1 MEKLLPSCL
10 TTKEIENLL
19 KQKGIQPTAQ
29 RIAVCKYVLCE
40 AEHTTVD
47 EVKEWADNNFPKIS
61 LATVYNTLNVL
72 VESGL
77 IKALKLSHSDKV
89 IYDNNTKNH
98 YHFLDE
104 ATGKIYDIAP
114 NQISLSYNLEPNF
127 MINDCELIIKGN
139 IKA

>member
-1 MEKLLPSCL
+1 MEKTLPNCL

-29 RIAVCKYVLCE
+29 RIAVCRYVLCE
-40 AEHTTVD
+40 AEHTTVE
-47 EVKEWADNNFPKIS
+47 EVKEWADDNFPKIS

-98 YHFLDE
+98 FHFLDE

-114 NQISLSYNLEPNF
+114 EKVSLSYDLDPDF
-127 MINDCELIIKGN
+127 KVNDYELIIKGS

>member
-1 MEKLLPSCL
+1 MEKTLPNCL

-29 RIAVCKYVLCE
+29 RIAVCRYVLCE
-40 AEHTTVD
+40 AEHTTVE
-47 EVKEWADNNFPKIS
+47 EVKEWADDNFPKIS

-98 YHFLDE
+98 FHFLDE

-114 NQISLSYNLEPNF
+114 EKVSLSYDLDPDF
-127 MINDCELIIKGN
+127 KVNDCELIIKGS

>member
-89 IYDNNTKNH
+89 IYDNNTRNH

-104 ATGKIYDIAP
+104 ATGKIYDIDP
-114 NQISLSYNLEPNF
+114 EQISLSYNLEPNF
-127 MINDCELIIKGN
+127 MINDCELIVKGT